1 MHTGRQG
8 TAKMHAACTA
18 ASEEFVRGPVASRPG
33 HDLGRFFGCFF
44 SAEPAFTA
52 VRCLL
57 CAPCA
62 EASAAAAAVAAAAGV
77 SATVSRASPLGVP
90 SLLTPLGVTAFF
102 LRGGVFACLGL
113 GSGLGCG

>member
-1 MHTGRQG
+1 MRG
-8 TAKMHAACTA
+8 
-18 ASEEFVRGPVASRPG
+18 ASPALPVAC

-62 EASAAAAAVAAAAGV
+62 EAAAAAAGGAAAAGV